1 MFRRKRHFLIGTMLI
16 LLFLCSSTIAA
27 ESDLST
33 GQAIWTTFR
42 MSEASLAAG
51 LIPLIQMQ
59 SDAQPLLSLQWE
71 EDASSWFGV
80 AWYVRIRS
88 AVPLNG
94 RLITEQIW
102 TQEPT
107 VGHEYDCMVSY
118 DALQGDIA
126 IKIIDRTAVKEVASD
141 VIHTGSLSGVSL
153 DYHIPA
159 EHTVIAQTP
168 VFVPFGA
175 YWRFAVDSSDDG
187 YRQVKQVAHSDQ
199 IYLVTQAM
207 SQVSSGTF
215 RLIDVNDGTT
225 VFSFPAGDAESP
237 PVVPV
242 KALAYGLR
250 TYRLEYAEQGD
261 LYWPLGSQELDIMAG
276 SVHVGFRDVR
286 VIDGQVEGMLVVQ
299 TEDVIGDIRISLKAA
314 VSTWRFRGAISN
326 SLGERTGLWTEVVQ
340 STGAEKVVPFSF
352 PAPAITTDEL
362 SLVYLTLHP
371 QVNVAGGYLAVST
384 VSQEAWYYAQLAQ
397 EVTVTTTAYTDRK
410 AAAQRERR
418 IIYNND
424 GLDNPGTKINPVT
437 FLSRRT
443 VGFEKTMVDA
453 IFYCDG
459 IFNLYTHGST
469 ETELLNGPG
478 TTRPEWEPWAWE
490 LQRQGF
496 DTLQLVIE
504 YAKANDLEVFW
515 SFRMNDTHDNQSSRQ
530 DWQLSQWK
538 RDNAQYMMSPY
549 RQQFPYGWAQGPSW
563 TYTALNYEY
572 EAVREKAFRIIEDVV
587 QRYDIDGLEL
597 DFLRFPVFFKPQ
609 MLGVPVTDAQRALMS
624 EWLQRVRDL
633 VDTVAAQ
640 RGKPILIA
648 VRVHDSVEYNYES
661 GMDLGTWLEKDLVDM
676 VVASDYFRLQPWEHI
691 VSFVTPY
698 DVPVYACVS
707 AARFPA
713 DNILPWRAEALRAW
727 EAGVAGIYTFN
738 IFNASHA
745 AFSELGDRA
754 LLLRLPR
761 SDQFEPTAD
770 NLRNVAAHSTFLR
783 GGERFLHPE
792 VAETYPQYF
801 GKK

>member
-1 MFRRKRHFLIGTMLI
+1 MFRRNRHLLIGSMLI
-16 LLFLCSSTIAA
+16 LSLLCLPVMAA
-27 ESDLST
+27 DFDSNT
-33 GQAIWTTFR
+33 GQAAVWTTFR
-42 MSEASLAAG
+42 VSDASLASG
-51 LIPLIQMQ
+51 VMPLIQIH

-80 AWYVRIRS
+80 TWYVRIRS

-94 RLITEQIW
+94 RLIAEQIW
-102 TQEPT
+102 TQVPT
-107 VGHEYDCMVSY
+107 AGHEYEFLASY
-118 DALQGDIA
+118 DALLGDIA
-126 IKIIDRTAVKEVASD
+126 VKIIDRTAVKEVASD
-141 VIHTGSLSGVSL
+141 VIHIGSNSGVNF

-168 VFVPFGA
+168 VSVPLE
-175 YWRFAVDSSDDG
+175 YWRFAVDSPDDG
-187 YRQVKQVAHSDQ
+187 YRQVNRVVRSDQ
-199 IYLVTQAM
+199 IYIVTQAM
-207 SQVSSGTF
+207 SRVSSGTF
-215 RLIDVNDGTT
+215 RLVDVADGTT
-225 VFSFPAGDAESP
+225 VFSFPAGDVESP
-237 PVVPV
+237 PIVPV
-242 KALAYGLR
+242 KDLAYGLR
-250 TYRLEYAEQGD
+250 TYCLEYAEQGD
-261 LYWPLGSQELDIMAG
+261 LYWPLGLQELAVLAG

-286 VIDGQVEGMLVVQ
+286 VIDGQVEGMLIIQ
-299 TEDVIGDIRISLKAA
+299 AQDVIGDIRISLNAA
-314 VSTWRFRGAISN
+314 VSTWRFRGALSN
-326 SLGERTGLWTEVVQ
+326 SLGERANLWTEVVQ
-340 STGAEKVVPFSF
+340 STGTEKVVPFSF
-352 PAPAITTDEL
+352 PAPVITTDEL
-362 SLVYLTLHP
+362 SLVCLTLSP
-371 QVNVAGGYLAVST
+371 QVNVASGSLAVST
-384 VSQEAWYYAQLAQ
+384 VSQEAWYYAQPAQ
-397 EVTVTTTAYTDRK
+397 EVPATTVVYADRK

-418 IIYNND
+418 MIYNND

-459 IFNLYTHGST
+459 IFNLYTHTST

-538 RDNAQYMMSPY
+538 RDNAHYMMSPY
-549 RQQFPYGWAQGPSW
+549 RRQFPYGWAHGPSW

-587 QRYDIDGLEL
+587 RRYDIDGLEL

-609 MLGVPVTDAQRALMS
+609 MMGEPVTDAQRALMT
-624 EWLQRVRDL
+624 EWLQRVREM
-633 VDTVAAQ
+633 VDAVAAQ
-640 RGKPILIA
+640 RGRPILIA

-661 GMDLGTWLEKDLVDM
+661 GMDLGTWLEKDLVDL

-691 VSFVTPY
+691 VSFVEPY
-698 DVPVYACVS
+698 GVPVYACVS

-727 EAGVAGIYTFN
+727 EAGAAGIYTFN
-738 IFNASHA
+738 IFRASHA
-745 AFSELGDRA
+745 AFSELGDPD

-761 SDQFEPTAD
+761 SDHFEPTTD
-770 NLRNVAAHSTFLR
+770 NLRNVAAHRTFLR

-792 VAETYPQYF
+792 VAATYPQYF
-801 GKK
+801 GEQ